1 MMVKTGKI
9 LGLDLDNTIVSYENV
24 FRQAAR
30 DRGIAVP
37 AGVSAKNALRDY
49 YHSISNPDEFTRLQ
63 GFSYG
68 LGMKTAEP
76 YPAFL
81 EALEGLLAAGW
92 QVWII
97 SHRTRH
103 PILGPKEDLHA
114 AAQDWLARLGLF
126 SDKSRCVAGVH
137 LEETRE
143 GKLAQIRER
152 GCVAFVDDLL
162 EVLRHP
168 DFPAGCRKLWFAP
181 AARKADYP
189 EGKVVRTWSEL
200 LGLLE
205 A

>member
-1 MMVKTGKI
+1 MVKTGKI

-30 DRGIAVP
+30 ERGIAVP
-37 AGVSAKNALRDY
+37 AGVSAKNAVRDH
-49 YHSISNPDEFTRLQ
+49 YHRIGNPDEFTRLQ

-68 LGMKTAEP
+68 PGMTAAEP

-81 EALEGLLAAGW
+81 GVLEGLLALGW

-97 SHRTRH
+97 SHRTQH
-103 PILGPKEDLHA
+103 PILGPREDLHA

-126 SDKSRCVAGVH
+126 SGKSRRVAGVH

-143 GKLAQIRER
+143 GKLARIRER
-152 GCVAFVDDLL
+152 GCTAFVDDLL

-168 DFPAGCRKLWFAP
+168 GFPASCRGLWFVP
-181 AARKADYP
+181 AAREADYP
-189 EGKVVRTWSEL
+189 EGKVVRAWSDL
-200 LGLLE
+200 LGQLE
-205 A
+205 V

>member
-1 MMVKTGKI
+1 MFSVRRPGTGESPCP
-9 LGLDLDNTIVSYENV
+9 L
-24 FRQAAR
+24 
-30 DRGIAVP
+30 
-37 AGVSAKNALRDY
+37 GVSAKNALRDY

-114 AAQDWLARLGLF
+114 AAQDL
-126 SDKSRCVAGVH
+126 D
-137 LEETRE
+137 LE
-143 GKLAQIRER
+143 LDI
-152 GCVAFVDDLL
+152 D
-162 EVLRHP
+162 P
-168 DFPAGCRKLWFAP
+168 
-181 AARKADYP
+181 
-189 EGKVVRTWSEL
+189 
-200 LGLLE
+200 
-205 A
+205 

>member
-1 MMVKTGKI
+1 MTAKTVKI

-30 DRGIAVP
+30 ERGITVP
-37 AGVSAKNALRDY
+37 TGVSAKNALRDH
-49 YHSISNPDEFTRLQ
+49 YHRIGDPDEFTRLQ

-76 YPAFL
+76 YPAFP
-81 EALEGLLAAGW
+81 EALQGLLASGW

-103 PILGPKEDLHA
+103 PILGPREDLHA
-114 AAQDWLARLGLF
+114 AAREWLSRLGLF
-126 SDKSRCVAGVH
+126 SGQSRRVAGVH

-143 GKLAQIRER
+143 GKLARIRER
-152 GCVAFVDDLL
+152 GCTAFVDDLL

-168 DFPAGCRKLWFAP
+168 GFPASCRGLWFAP
-181 AARKADYP
+181 AAREADYP
-189 EGKVVRTWSEL
+189 EGKVVRSWLEL
-200 LGLLE
+200 PGLLE